1 MDTYKEQAMDIS
13 RKLAA
18 RDIVPYDELTA
29 KLLNVIMLQNFAII
43 ELLENAATKTDTI
56 HSTCND

>member
-1 MDTYKEQAMDIS
+1 MDSYKKQAMDIS

-43 ELLENAATKTDTI
+43 ELLETNSQPMSANI
-56 HSTCND
+56 E